1 MTETKFAPIDSL
13 QALTYIIGRC
23 DKMNIFINIT
33 KLQKLMYCCYGTILG
48 KFGSR
53 LIDEYPAAWQY
64 GPVFPE
70 ALRAI
75 QFFQIDGFRGRS
87 TPEADDLPAAVRAVI
102 DETLANFGKFS
113 AKQLSDWTHI
123 KGSPWYKAS
132 NGGMSLYHTLS
143 DEEIKNYFRAH
154 VLL

>member
-13 QALTYIIGRC
+13 QVLAYIIRRC
-23 DKMNIFINIT
+23 EEMNIFINIT

-53 LIDEYPAAWQY
+53 LIDEHPAAWQY

-75 QFFQIDGFRGRS
+75 QFFQIEGFRDRP
-87 TPEADDLPAAVRAVI
+87 TPQADGLPTAVRLVI

-113 AKQLSDWTHI
+113 AKQLSAWTHI
-123 KGSPWYKAS
+123 KGSPWHKAS
-132 NGGMSLYHTLS
+132 NGGLSVYHTLS
-143 DEEIKNYFRAH
+143 DEDIKGYFKAN